1 MSGCA
6 PALFT
11 FVPGLQRCGL
21 LLSGGNINMQILNK
35 IQELKQKYLNL
46 KPVSIKSIIL
56 LLCLVS
62 IFPIGILAKV
72 HPESNANTN
81 IDSALSQQQVGQAR
95 PANSATQTAKLATT
109 PSIWPT
115 TGSISSG
122 FGWRNAPME
131 GASETHQG
139 IDIASNIGVPVVA
152 TADGKVVKSGWA
164 AGYGNI
170 VQIDHGN
177 GIETIYGHNSQLVVT
192 TDQSVKKGQLIAYVG
207 STGVSTGPHV
217 HYEVRVNNS
226 AVDPMKYLVRY

>member
-1 MSGCA
+1 MK
-6 PALFT
+6 
-11 FVPGLQRCGL
+11 
-21 LLSGGNINMQILNK
+21 ILNK
-35 IQELKQKYLNL
+35 IQALKQKDLSL
-46 KPVSIKSIIL
+46 KPVSIRSIIL

-72 HPESNANTN
+72 HPESNGNTN
-81 IDSALSQQQVGQAR
+81 IEPALSQKQLGQAH
-95 PANSATQTAKLATT
+95 ATNSALLTAKLAAT

-139 IDIASNIGVPVVA
+139 IDIASNMGVPVVA
-152 TADGKVVKSGWA
+152 TADGTVVKSGWA

-177 GIETIYGHNSQLVVT
+177 GIETIYGHNSQLAVT
-192 TDQSVKKGQLIAYVG
+192 TGQSVKKGQLIAYVG

-217 HYEVRVNNS
+217 HYEVRVNHS
-226 AVDPMKYLVRY
+226 AVDPMKFLVRY

>member
-1 MSGCA
+1 
-6 PALFT
+6 
-11 FVPGLQRCGL
+11 
-21 LLSGGNINMQILNK
+21 MQIPNK
-35 IQELKQKYLNL
+35 IQELIQKDIHL

-72 HPESNANTN
+72 HPESNGNTN
-81 IDSALSQQQVGQAR
+81 IDSVLSQEQVGQAR
-95 PANSATQTAKLATT
+95 STNSAVLTAKLAAT

-115 TGSISSG
+115 TGPISSG
-122 FGWRNAPME
+122 FGWRNAPIE

-152 TADGKVVKSGWA
+152 AADGKVVKSGWE

-170 VQIDHGN
+170 VQLDHGN

-192 TDQSVKKGQLIAYVG
+192 TGQSVKKGQLIAYVG

>member
-1 MSGCA
+1 M
-6 PALFT
+6 L
-11 FVPGLQRCGL
+11 
-21 LLSGGNINMQILNK
+21 ILNK
-35 IQELKQKYLNL
+35 AHKLLQKGVNL
-46 KPVSIKSIIL
+46 KPFSIKSIIM

-72 HPESNANTN
+72 HPESNDNTSVN
-81 IDSALSQQQVGQAR
+81 SRLYQHQAQQVPAPNSTAQAD
-95 PANSATQTAKLATT
+95 KLAAT

-115 TGSISSG
+115 SGSISSG

-139 IDIASNIGVPVVA
+139 IDIASNMSTPVVA
-152 TADGKVVKSGWA
+152 TADGKIVKSGWSE
-164 AGYGNI
+164 GYGNI

-177 GIETIYGHNSQLVVT
+177 GIETIYGHNSQIVVIIG
-192 TDQSVKKGQLIAYVG
+192 QSVKKGQLIAYVG

-217 HYEVRVNNS
+217 HYEVRVNHT